1 VPPCMILLEISAL
14 AAGCRLLELALEL
27 GLLLLA
33 PSVAVFPLAFTH
45 VVHKRG
51 CRGGREGGREGGRLA
66 SARPSRIQTLTDK
79 ATHPASCTLWFRRLS
94 ESPCSCVQDKVPL
107 YRETCLGTRLLSLYD
122 HFTMQQPR
130 HAIESRITIAG
141 YKL

>member
-1 VPPCMILLEISAL
+1 MILLEISAL

-51 CRGGREGGREGGRLA
+51 CRGGREGGREGGGWEGVSRVRV
-66 SARPSRIQTLTDK
+66 RP
-79 ATHPASCTLWFRRLS
+79 
-94 ESPCSCVQDKVPL
+94 E
-107 YRETCLGTRLLSLYD
+107 YR
-122 HFTMQQPR
+122 H
-130 HAIESRITIAG
+130 
-141 YKL
+141 